1 MPRTARQPATKA
13 RRKPAAHLLVLECQ
27 TSKLHREC
35 MAFGTSL
42 HTNIRSSYPEKTI
55 TLAAT
60 DTREELTD
68 RLGAIKA
75 LQERYRIIMI
85 VAHSNPRGLQLTN
98 DDFCAWTVLAS
109 WLKEFSPEHLFLVA
123 CDAGQLTGI
132 CALFGALPSL
142 RKVYASPVPI
152 NPDQAQ
158 HLRILIEQLIYARR
172 VEETTL
178 RLTQALSF
186 LTSRGVLFQ
195 WKRADCQRH
204 NRLRG
209 IAQTIGAQFVK

>member
-1 MPRTARQPATKA
+1 
-13 RRKPAAHLLVLECQ
+13 
-27 TSKLHREC
+27 

-42 HTNIRSSYPEKTI
+42 HTSIRPSYPDKTI
-55 TLAAT
+55 TLATA
-60 DTREELTD
+60 DTREELTE
-68 RLGAIKA
+68 RLGGIKT
-75 LQERYRIIMI
+75 LHERYRIIMI

-98 DDFCAWTVLAS
+98 DDFCTWTVLAS

-132 CALFGALPSL
+132 CALFEALPSL

-152 NPDQAQ
+152 NPEQAQ
-158 HLRILIEQLIYARR
+158 HLRILIKQLIEERR
-172 VEETTL
+172 VDENTL

-186 LTSRGVLFQ
+186 LTSRGVLFR
-195 WKRADCQRH
+195 WTRADCQRH

-209 IAQTIGAQFVK
+209 IVQTIGAQFLK